1 MDTLDDGFGGQNGGE
16 NGPTEPDFRPP
27 SDRLNDALDRVCE
40 AWEVDAEGR
49 ELVARMRRAACR
61 STRRNRLPPAPILDV
76 LRDAEHAPR
85 GHDLLA
91 AWHVCPLPVDRLYE
105 RTTLEDRVPDELR
118 PRLLASFL
126 RRRNMLLARRGEPV
140 PQPPHDDLGHQPG
153 PILTEEEA
161 AEQWQ
166 SFLLRF
172 DANSGGR

>member
-27 SDRLNDALDRVCE
+27 SARLKDALDRVCE

-61 STRRNRLPPAPILDV
+61 LTRRKRLPPAPILRV

-85 GHDLLA
+85 GHELLA
-91 AWHVCPLPVDRLYE
+91 AWHVRPLPVDRWHE
-105 RTTLEDRVPDELR
+105 RATLEDRVPDELR

-126 RRRNMLLARRGEPV
+126 RRRDALLTRRGEPI
-140 PQPPHDDLGHQPG
+140 PRPPHDDPGHQEG
-153 PILTEEEA
+153 PALTDDDA
-161 AEQWQ
+161 AWQWQ

-172 DANSGGR
+172 DASSGSR